1 VARNRSQ
8 GTRAPNGA
16 SSIYYSEYD
25 GRWHGRVTVG
35 VLDNGKPDRRHVKR
49 KKEADVIRAVRALEK
64 LRDQGCLRKAER
76 AWTVKQWLA
85 HWVENIAA
93 PTVRPNT
100 ADGYRA
106 AVYKHLI
113 PGVGS
118 HRIDRLAPEHL
129 EKLYARMMET
139 GSAAGTAHQAHRTM
153 RTALNE
159 AVRRG
164 HIVRN
169 PAVLAKAPRL
179 TEEEIEPFTIEE
191 IKRILVTAAQR
202 RNSAR
207 WAVALALGLRQG
219 EALGLK
225 WPDVDLTTG
234 RLTIRRNRLRPAWAH
249 GCGDSCGRKP
259 GHCPQRY
266 NTRPDT
272 AETKSRA
279 GRRTIGLPPQLV
291 QLLREHQ
298 AEQERERAAARQLWH
313 DDGWLFAD
321 PTGKVLTPRT
331 DTQNWKNLLAAAAVR
346 DARLHDARH
355 TAATVLLIL
364 GVPERAAM
372 EIMGWSHSA
381 MAARYQHL
389 TAPVR
394 DDIASR
400 VGGLLWGPTETKHP
414 TPSGKSQ
421 SPSCETPQQPT
432 RQGGA

>member
-1 VARNRSQ
+1 MPRKREK

-16 SSIYYSEYD
+16 STIYYSEYD
-25 GRWHGRVTVG
+25 ERWHGRVTVG
-35 VLDNGKPDRRHVKR
+35 VLDDGKPDRRHVKR
-49 KKEADVIRAVRALEK
+49 KKEADVIRAVRELEK
-64 LRDQGCLRKAER
+64 LRGQGHVRAAGR
-76 AWTVKQWLA
+76 AWTVKQWLT

-100 ADGYRA
+100 ADGYRF

-113 PGVGS
+113 PRVGS
-118 HRIDRLAPEHL
+118 HRIDRLEPEHL
-129 EKLYARMMET
+129 EKLYARMMEN

-164 HIVRN
+164 HIARN
-169 PAVLAKAPRL
+169 PAVLAKPPRL
-179 TEEEIEPFTIEE
+179 AEDEIQPFTIEE
-191 IKRILVTAAQR
+191 VQRILATASRR

-207 WAVALALGLRQG
+207 WAVALSLGLRQG

-225 WPDVDLTTG
+225 WTDVDLPAG

-249 GCGDSCGRKP
+249 GCASPCGHKP
-259 GHCPQRY
+259 GHCPQRH

-279 GRRTIGLPPQLV
+279 GRRSIGLPPQLV
-291 QLLREHQ
+291 DLLREHQ
-298 AEQERERAAARQLWH
+298 AEQDRERTAARQLWH
-313 DDGWLFAD
+313 DGGWLFTD
-321 PTGKVLTPRT
+321 PTGNPLNPRT
-331 DTQNWKNLLAAAAVR
+331 DTQNWKDLLTAAGVR

-389 TAPVR
+389 TGAIR

-400 VGGLLWGPTETKHP
+400 VGGLLWGPTV
-414 TPSGKSQ
+414 
-421 SPSCETPQQPT
+421 
-432 RQGGA
+432 